1 MDDLHR
7 LAELFKA
14 KNAID
19 NLIASVTG
27 RPALI
32 GHTGEFIAARIFG
45 IRLVPGAAN
54 RAHDGHFMDSSLDGR
69 SVNIKWYTKHDG
81 LLDVSTGELPDHYL
95 ILTGPRTPPISS
107 AGTTRPW
114 VIESVYLF
122 DAHELV
128 ATLLASGAKL
138 SVATSIRRHL
148 WEAAEIYPT
157 QRNTLLVLSD
167 EQRAQL
173 ALFRPGAPE

>member
-32 GHTGEFIAARIFG
+32 GHTGEFVAARIFG
-45 IRLVPGAAN
+45 IQLVPSAAN
-54 RAHDGHFMDSSLDGR
+54 RAHDGHFKGDPLDCR

-81 LLDVSTGELPDHYL
+81 LLAVSAGEQPDYYL
-95 ILTGPRTPPISS
+95 VLTGPRTPPVSS
-107 AGTTRPW
+107 VGTTRSW
-114 VIESVYLF
+114 VIESVFLF
-122 DAHELV
+122 DASKLV
-128 ATLLASGAKL
+128 AALLASGAKL
-138 SVATSIRRHL
+138 SVATSIRKHL

-173 ALFRPGAPE
+173 ALFRPDMPA